1 MQTFKSLECLSRLG
15 PHDPARPVINDLL
28 NTIITEAQKSGHIY
42 RPDHD
47 GYIVIPSREIIDREL
62 DLFTPPRKLED
73 VFWEGVEVRSGHFIA
88 VFLPNNQFGLI
99 FVIPDEDWL
108 PHGLRR
114 VLCENLVP
122 HSN

>member
-1 MQTFKSLECLSRLG
+1 MLTFKSFECLSQLG
-15 PHDPARPVINDLL
+15 SDHPSRAVVEGLL
-28 NTIITEAQKSGHIY
+28 NTIITEAEKHGHIY
-42 RPDHD
+42 NPDND
-47 GYIVIPSREIIDREL
+47 GYIALPSREDTDREL

-73 VFWEGVEVRSGHFIA
+73 VFWDGVDVRSGHFVA

-99 FVIPDEDWL
+99 FVIPDADWL

-122 HSN
+122 TVT

>member
-1 MQTFKSLECLSRLG
+1 MLTFKSFECLSQLDSDHPSR
-15 PHDPARPVINDLL
+15 AVVEDLL
-28 NTIITEAQKSGHIY
+28 NTIITEAEKHGHIY
-42 RPDHD
+42 NPDHD
-47 GYIVIPSREIIDREL
+47 GHIVLPSRETIDIEL

-73 VFWEGVEVRSGHFIA
+73 VFWEGVDVRSDHFIA

-108 PHGLRR
+108 PNGLRR

-122 HSN
+122 TVT

>member
-1 MQTFKSLECLSRLG
+1 MLTFKSLECLSRLG

>member
-1 MQTFKSLECLSRLG
+1 M
-15 PHDPARPVINDLL
+15 
-28 NTIITEAQKSGHIY
+28 
-42 RPDHD
+42 
-47 GYIVIPSREIIDREL
+47 PSREIIDRVL

>member
-1 MQTFKSLECLSRLG
+1 MLTFKSLECLSRLG
-15 PHDPARPVINDLL
+15 PHDPARPVIDDLL
-28 NTIITEAQKSGHIY
+28 NTIITEAQKSGHNY
-42 RPDHD
+42 QPNND
-47 GYIVIPSREIIDREL
+47 GFIVRIDRVDADLEL

-88 VFLPNNQFGLI
+88 VFLANNQFGLI
-99 FVIPDEDWL
+99 FVIPDADWL
-108 PHGLRR
+108 PDGLRR

>member
-1 MQTFKSLECLSRLG
+1 MITFSSFVCLSQLDSDH
-15 PHDPARPVINDLL
+15 PSRPVVKDLL
-28 NTIITEAQKSGHIY
+28 NTIITEAEKSGHNY
-42 RPDHD
+42 HPDND
-47 GYIVIPSREIIDREL
+47 GYIVLPSRETIDIEL

-73 VFWEGVEVRSGHFIA
+73 AYWDGVDVRSDHFIA

-99 FVIPDEDWL
+99 FVIPDADWL
-108 PHGLRR
+108 PHDLRR

>member
-1 MQTFKSLECLSRLG
+1 MLTFKSLECLSRLG

-28 NTIITEAQKSGHIY
+28 NTIITEAQKSGHNYI
-42 RPDHD
+42 PDND
-47 GYIVIPSREIIDREL
+47 GYIVIPSRQTIDREL

-73 VFWEGVEVRSGHFIA
+73 VFWEGVDVRSGHFIA

-108 PHGLRR
+108 PNGLRR

-122 HSN
+122 KAT